1 MKRILGIILS
11 LCMLFSILPTN
22 VFAATQIGRS
32 AVTVNEPVVGEKP
45 IAFASLYNQSLEVVN
60 VEWVG
65 ELDANGCFMANTAYT
80 INITIRIKA
89 GQDKY
94 FVDNGGFRI
103 NRRNATMTS
112 MSEDK
117 QQAVI
122 SYTFNNG
129 ASAAVNTPTDNTTA
143 EPINMEDRIDFK
155 IEEPSFGGKPAASAT
170 TAHPDV
176 EVTNVS
182 WSGEFAADG
191 TFQLAKNYKVTI
203 NFKLKDN
210 VNKKITGSA
219 LQCKATVNGISKV
232 YYKGSD
238 DKSGF
243 VIHTFEVA
251 APIPVVDMDYV
262 YSKEKADSD
271 WTTVNPKYSSEI
283 IVNEGEKLSDKLN
296 VFNDEQLN
304 SVKKVVLN
312 YTYNTYNGEDEQ
324 APLTANSS
332 DVAVFMCLYNLEE
345 LWLGEKVDVADFLS
359 DYAEAEFGLSGSD
372 VLIPLTSSNYE
383 TQKLTMFVSDKTL
396 PGGFTGNWNRI
407 KSSIGADGYV
417 YRDAGPYKRFRS
429 RLYSGDVSEAY
440 KKGASAGYEWC
451 TEHDYSE
458 IINTADRVYQM
469 LSCTQPTLYY
479 YSCSKCGKCEYNPN
493 HVARSLPHL
502 AGNYH
507 MLIDMADHYMKERNL
522 SDKYFIGVNSR
533 GERVY
538 WKSCVG
544 CGATHGEVLYGYEQP
559 KNAEWAREN
568 ATVTKDY
575 VDIAFAVSSDK
586 HVTAKMSEWAQ
597 NEVQWASQNGILD
610 LNLLGSDYTKPI
622 TRLQFASIAVKLAEV
637 LTGKEIIPADVG
649 IFTDTDNE
657 YALKAYAS
665 GITSGVSATEF
676 APDGTLTRQQMATFI
691 HRALMYVRDNTNI
704 RYTIYTPELE
714 KYSDNWAI
722 QDWARTPMGFMNAL
736 GLVKG
741 VSDTA
746 IDPEGKCTIE
756 QAAVVANRSVNADQ
770 IGWYQSKPAIGDISL
785 DFNNDFFHAPDEHT
799 PTQADY
805 TNGLR
810 VWVHSPMSG
819 YQKASENPDVRID
832 VIQGCWLPTTYPFAD
847 FPMWLQAEDFK
858 PIKDLKP
865 DDEANFNKFYGK

>member
-11 LCMLFSILPTN
+11 LCMLLCILPAN

-32 AVTVNEPVVGEKP
+32 DVTVNEPEVGAKP
-45 IAFASLYNQSLEVVN
+45 IASATLFNQSLEVVN

-65 ELDANGCFMANTAYT
+65 ELDANGCFKANTAYT

-94 FVDNGGFRI
+94 LVDNGGFRI

-129 ASAAVNTPTDNTTA
+129 ASAAGNSASDNSA
-143 EPINMEDRIDFK
+143 EPVAMEDRIDFK
-155 IEEPSFGGKPAASAT
+155 IEEPSFGGKAAT
-170 TAHPDV
+170 TATTTHPDV

-203 NFKLKDN
+203 SFKLKDN

-232 YYKGSD
+232 YYKGGE

-262 YSKEKADSD
+262 YSKEKADAD
-271 WTTVNPKYSSEI
+271 WTTVNPKYPTEI
-283 IVNEGEKLSDKLN
+283 IINEGESLYWDYVSTFKQ
-296 VFNDEQLN
+296 EQLN
-304 SVKKVVLN
+304 TIKKVVLN
-312 YTYNTYNGEDEQ
+312 YTYNTKNGDDENTPITKYTNRD
-324 APLTANSS
+324 AA
-332 DVAVFMCLYNLEE
+332 AFMSLYNLEE
-345 LWLGEKVDVADFLS
+345 LWLGPNVQVADFLA
-359 DYAEAEFGLSGSD
+359 DYKNAHTGFAATNS
-372 VLIPLTSSNYE
+372 LIPLTSANHE
-383 TQKLTMFVSDKTL
+383 TQRLTMFVSDKTL
-396 PGGFTGNWNRI
+396 PNGFTGNWNRI
-407 KSSIGADGYV
+407 KSSIGSDGYV
-417 YRDAGPYKRFRS
+417 YRDTGPFKRFQS
-429 RLYSGDVSEAY
+429 RLYSGDVLEAF
-440 KKGASAGYEWC
+440 KKGPSAGYEWC
-451 TEHDYSE
+451 TDHDYSD

-507 MLIDMADHYMKERNL
+507 MLMDMADHYTMDRNL
-522 SDKYFIGVNSR
+522 SDKYYIGTNSR

-544 CGATHGEVLYGYEQP
+544 CGVTHGEVLYGYEQP
-559 KNAEWAREN
+559 KNGEWEAEQ
-568 ATVTKDY
+568 ATVTKDSVY
-575 VDIAFAVSSDK
+575 AFAVRGDR

-597 NEVQWASQNGILD
+597 NEIQWASQNGILD

-637 LTGKEIIPADVG
+637 LIGKEIIPADVG

-676 APDGTLTRQQMATFI
+676 APNGTLTRQQMATFI

-746 IDPEGKCTIE
+746 IDPKGKCTIE

-770 IGWYQSKPAIGDISL
+770 IGWYQSNPAKGEISTL
-785 DFNNDFFHAPDEHT
+785 SFENDFFHAPDEHA

-810 VWVHSPMSG
+810 IWVHSPKSG
-819 YQKASENPDVRID
+819 YQKASENPDNKTD
-832 VIQGCWLPTTYPFAD
+832 WLPTTYPFAD
-847 FPMWLQAEDFK
+847 FNMWVHSSDFK
-858 PIKDLKP
+858 AIKDLK
-865 DDEANFNKFYGK
+865 DGDEEYFNSFYGK

>member
-11 LCMLFSILPTN
+11 LCMLLCILPAN

-32 AVTVNEPVVGEKP
+32 DVTVNEPEVGAKP
-45 IAFASLYNQSLEVVN
+45 IASATLFNQSLEVVN

-65 ELDANGCFMANTAYT
+65 ELDANGCFKANTAYT

-94 FVDNGGFRI
+94 LVDNGGFRI

-129 ASAAVNTPTDNTTA
+129 ASAAGNTATDGTGETA
-143 EPINMEDRIDFK
+143 YMQDRIDFTVK
-155 IEEPSFGGKPAASAT
+155 EPVAGELPAT
-170 TAHPDV
+170 TATTTHPDI
-176 EVTNVS
+176 EVTKVS
-182 WSGEFAADG
+182 WKGEFAADG
-191 TFQLAKNYKVTI
+191 TFQTANNYKVTI
-203 NFKLKDN
+203 NFKIKDN
-210 VNKKITGSA
+210 INLEFMGGA
-219 LQCKATVNGISKV
+219 LNSKATVNGVSKV
-232 YYKGSD
+232 YN
-238 DKSGF
+238 KSSNSKAGF
-243 VIHTFEVA
+243 VSHTFEVA
-251 APIPVVDMDYV
+251 APIPVVDMSYI
-262 YSKEKADSD
+262 YSKAQADAD
-271 WTTVNPKYSSEI
+271 WTTVNPKYPTEI
-283 IVNEGEKLSDKLN
+283 IVNEGESLYWDYVSTFKQ
-296 VFNDEQLN
+296 EQLN
-304 SVKKVVLN
+304 TIKKVVLN
-312 YTYNTYNGEDEQ
+312 YTYNTKNGDDENTPITKYTNRD
-324 APLTANSS
+324 AA
-332 DVAVFMCLYNLEE
+332 AFMSLYNLEE
-345 LWLGEKVDVADFLS
+345 LWLGPNVQVADFLA
-359 DYAEAEFGLSGSD
+359 DYKNAHTGFAATNS
-372 VLIPLTSSNYE
+372 LIPLTSANHE
-383 TQKLTMFVSDKTL
+383 TQRLTMFVSDKTL
-396 PGGFTGNWNRI
+396 PNGFTGNWNRI
-407 KSSIGADGYV
+407 KSSIGSDGYV
-417 YRDAGPYKRFRS
+417 YRDTGPFKRFQS
-429 RLYSGDVSEAY
+429 RLYSGDVLEAF
-440 KKGASAGYEWC
+440 KKGPSAGYEWC
-451 TEHDYSE
+451 TNHDYSD

-507 MLIDMADHYMKERNL
+507 MLMDMADHYTMDRNL
-522 SDKYFIGVNSR
+522 SDKYYIGTNSR
-533 GERVY
+533 GERAY

-559 KNAEWAREN
+559 KNGEWEAEQ
-568 ATVTKDY
+568 ATVTKDSVY
-575 VDIAFAVSSDK
+575 AFAVRGDR

-610 LNLLGSDYTKPI
+610 LNLLGDDYTKPI

-637 LTGKEIIPADVG
+637 LIGKEIIPADVG

-746 IDPEGKCTIE
+746 IDPNGKCTIE

-770 IGWYQSKPAIGDISL
+770 IGWYQSNPAKGEISTL
-785 DFNNDFFHAPDEHT
+785 SFENDFFHAPDEHA

-810 VWVHSPMSG
+810 IWVHSPKSG
-819 YQKASENPDVRID
+819 YQKASENPDNKTD
-832 VIQGCWLPTTYPFAD
+832 WLPTTYPFAD
-847 FPMWLQAEDFK
+847 FNMWVRSSDFK
-858 PIKDLKP
+858 AIKDLKP

>member
-1 MKRILGIILS
+1 MKKLLGTVLC
-11 LCMLFSILPTN
+11 LCMLLSILPSN
-22 VFAATQIGRS
+22 VFAATMIS
-32 AVTVNEPVVGEKP
+32 KSDITVNAPEAGVAP
-45 IAFASLYNQSLEVVN
+45 IAFASVFNQSLEVVN

-65 ELDANGCFMANTAYT
+65 ELDANGCFKANTAYT

-94 FVDNGGFRI
+94 LVDNGGFRI

-129 ASAAVNTPTDNTTA
+129 ASVAVNTPTGNTTA
-143 EPINMEDRIDFK
+143 EPTNMEDRIDFK
-155 IEEPSFGGKPAASAT
+155 IEEPSFGGKPATTAT
-170 TAHPDV
+170 TTHPDV

-219 LQCKATVNGISKV
+219 LHCKATINGISKV
-232 YYKGSD
+232 YYKGVD
-238 DKSGF
+238 EKSGF

-262 YSKEKADSD
+262 YSKEKADAD
-271 WTTVNPKYSSEI
+271 WTTVNPKYPTEI
-283 IVNEGEKLSDKLN
+283 IVNEGEQLKEFVD
-296 VFNDEQLN
+296 VFNYEQMN

-312 YTYNTYNGEDEQ
+312 YTYNTKNGDDEN

-332 DVAVFMCLYNLEE
+332 DVSVFMSFYNLEE
-345 LWLGEKVDVADFLS
+345 LWLGPNVDVVDFLN
-359 DYAEAEFGLSGSD
+359 DYANLEFGLSGSD
-372 VLIPLTSSNYE
+372 VLIPLSSSNYE

-396 PGGFTGNWNRI
+396 PNGFTGNWNRM
-407 KSSIGADGYV
+407 KSSAGSDGYV
-417 YRDAGPYKRFRS
+417 YRDTGPFKRFQS
-429 RLYSGDVSEAY
+429 RLYSGDVLEAF
-440 KKGASAGYEWC
+440 KKGPSAGYEWC
-451 TEHDYSE
+451 TNHDYSD
-458 IINTADRVYQM
+458 IVNTADRVYQM

-507 MLIDMADHYMKERNL
+507 MLMDMADHYTMDRNL
-522 SDKYFIGVNSR
+522 SDKYYIGTNSR

-544 CGATHGEVLYGYEQP
+544 CGVTHGEVLYGYEQP
-559 KNAEWAREN
+559 KNGEWEAEQ
-568 ATVTKDY
+568 ATVTKDSVY
-575 VDIAFAVSSDK
+575 AFAVRGDR

-610 LNLLGSDYTKPI
+610 LNLLGDDYTKPI

-649 IFTDTDNE
+649 TFTDTDNI

-665 GITSGVSATEF
+665 GITSGVSETEF

-736 GLVKG
+736 VAGLNPT
-741 VSDTA
+741 SHDT
-746 IDPEGKCTIE
+746 
-756 QAAVVANRSVNADQ
+756 S
-770 IGWYQSKPAIGDISL
+770 
-785 DFNNDFFHAPDEHT
+785 
-799 PTQADY
+799 
-805 TNGLR
+805 
-810 VWVHSPMSG
+810 
-819 YQKASENPDVRID
+819 
-832 VIQGCWLPTTYPFAD
+832 
-847 FPMWLQAEDFK
+847 
-858 PIKDLKP
+858 
-865 DDEANFNKFYGK
+865 